1 MIRRA
6 ALVALVAVL
15 LTGCQEAWQ
24 AQGGEATLSLTG
36 TMPWTEEPSV
46 QTAVSVVG
54 ENRDDVAI
62 SCGVLQDGSYE
73 VAVFTTFI
81 EELKRLRA
89 TVTVD
94 RYYGSSGYGTA
105 ADPSEASAKLT
116 FREEGEE
123 GWFSEEGTI
132 YPCDGFIDEEALRGE
147 FSCAGITGGTTAD
160 PDADGPIDFTLTYL
174 CGRGSDA
181 LVEEGA

>member
-1 MIRRA
+1 MILRCA
-6 ALVALVAVL
+6 PLLLIALALA
-15 LTGCQEAWQ
+15 GCPEAWQ
-24 AQGGEATLSLTG
+24 AHGGEATISLTG
-36 TMPWTEEPSV
+36 AMPWTDAETV
-46 QTAVSVVG
+46 QSEVTVVG
-54 ENRDDVAI
+54 ENREDVAI
-62 SCGVLQDGSYE
+62 SCGVLQGGSYE

-94 RYYGSSGYGTA
+94 RYYGSSGYGTE

-123 GWFSEEGTI
+123 GWFSEEGLTF
-132 YPCDGFIDEEALRGE
+132 PCDGFIDEEQLRGE

-160 PDADGPIDFTLTYL
+160 PDADGPIDFTLSYL
-174 CGRGSDA
+174 CGRGSDLEA
-181 LVEEGA
+181 VE